1 MPRFFKNISSGK
13 IPALEKVK
21 NTFFARLQN
30 GTFFIFFQCQ
40 DFSKKSPVGKSRHW
54 KKWKTRFL
62 PVIFM
67 LQWEFYKSRHCGTE
81 ESDFR
86 MRFLPVSLQCGNG
99 YLYYTGS
106 LNKKTGIPSG
116 DPYRNFCQKLVTP
129 TGFFLLGRATFYYH
143 GSPPRGGRFTSRPTA
158 YVGPALPALEDA
170 CSLVFPLIFE
180 CHFIFCF
187 SWLILLQDFL
197 TLCYSF
203 YFPTI
208 NAHLCFPTVVSK
220 ILP

>member
-1 MPRFFKNISSGK
+1 MTFFIFSSAKIFQKYLQWENPGTGKSEKHVFCPSPKRHFFHFFPVPRFFKKISSGK

-21 NTFFARLQN
+21 NTFFARN
-30 GTFFIFFQCQ
+30 IYA
-40 DFSKKSPVGKSRHW
+40 PVG
-54 KKWKTRFL
+54 
-62 PVIFM
+62 I
-67 LQWEFYKSRHCGTE
+67 LQIPALWYR

-187 SWLILLQDFL
+187 S
-197 TLCYSF
+197 
-203 YFPTI
+203 
-208 NAHLCFPTVVSK
+208 
-220 ILP
+220 